1 MSLWA
6 SVLLF
11 LKVWLA
17 AAAALIGGLLAVNL
31 VTDFLA
37 QLRDPVP
44 RPFFL
49 LYQRTLAR
57 LVAKRPTQQLSLFGR
72 GVLLDWD
79 LRFVAAGR
87 SLGTIV
93 DVDAAGQQI
102 KVALVRPIAVLPV
115 PDACDAPPQVVSFC
129 PKDGEAAYYCH
140 RQVRGTLRPAV
151 AGGYLSA
158 SLIVYP
164 PSVEVT
170 KPGRPPDIQGR

>member
-17 AAAALIGGLLAVNL
+17 AVAALVGGLSAVNL
-31 VTDFLA
+31 VTDVRA

-57 LVAKRPTQQLSLFGR
+57 LVAKRPTQQLPLVGR

-93 DVDAAGQQI
+93 DVDAAG
-102 KVALVRPIAVLPV
+102 KRLTVALLRPIEVLPV
-115 PDACDAPPQVVSFC
+115 PNPREARHQVVSFC
-129 PKDGEAAYYCH
+129 PKDGEAAYYGR
-140 RQVRGTLRPAV
+140 RQIRGTLRPAV

-158 SLIVYP
+158 SQIVYP
-164 PSVEVT
+164 PTVDVT
-170 KPGRPPDIQGR
+170 RPGRPPDMWGR